1 MNTNYLVLSG
11 IAAFAGWL
19 STCQADFSFG
29 SAGSFAILAG
39 STVTSTGNTV
49 LNGSLGVSPGVTITG
64 FGPGVVDGLTYAG
77 DTVAAQAQSDA
88 LSAYTTL
95 AGLVP
100 VQSLTGQDLGGLT
113 LTPGVYNFTSSS
125 QLTGTLTLNG
135 EGNPNAQFVFQIGT
149 TLTTAASSAV
159 VLENG
164 AQAGGVVWQVGS
176 SATLG
181 TDTAFAGDI
190 LADQSITMNLG
201 ASLSGSALALN
212 GMVTLADNDITISS
226 APEPNSG
233 LAATLC
239 AVGLGLGWRLV
250 GGRRQR
256 RMLAEKSGLPM
267 ASFQP

>member
-113 LTPGVYNFTSSS
+113 LTPGVYNFTSSA
-125 QLTGTLTLNG
+125 QLTGTLTLNA
-135 EGNPNAQFVFQIGT
+135 EGNPDAQFIFQIGS
-149 TLTTAASSAV
+149 TLTTAASSMV
-159 VLENG
+159 DLENG
-164 AQAGGVVWQVGS
+164 ALAGGVVWQVGS

-181 TDTAFAGDI
+181 TETAFAGDL
-190 LADQSITMNLG
+190 LAGQSITMNLG
-201 ASLSGSALALN
+201 ASLSGSAVALD
-212 GMVTLADNDITISS
+212 GLVTLSGNTITA
-226 APEPNSG
+226 APEPNSCVS
-233 LAATLC
+233 ATLC
-239 AVGLGLGWRLV
+239 AAGLGLGWRLI
-250 GGRRQR
+250 RRR
-256 RMLAEKSGLPM
+256 RAGTC
-267 ASFQP
+267 